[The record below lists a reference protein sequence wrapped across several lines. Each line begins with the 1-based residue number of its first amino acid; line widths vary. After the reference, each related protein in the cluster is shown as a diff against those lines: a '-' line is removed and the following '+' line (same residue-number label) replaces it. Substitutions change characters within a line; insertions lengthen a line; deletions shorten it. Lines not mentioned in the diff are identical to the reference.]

1 MVTNKLTNV
10 LKKINNL
17 LLITV
22 FIPSLSL
29 FSFNTLADQP
39 ANAAAN
45 TNNIEQTELKLHSDL
60 VIKALQLDFY
70 NTRCRGISVAK
81 NFNKVNRLYITK
93 YSITANNFI
102 EAFINPDARA
112 EKEAL
117 QIDFKKNL
125 NRLGGCAK
133 AKDQDWI
140 KEIHDT
146 FREQY
151 KKAEKSAWYP
161 EKSE

>member
-1 MVTNKLTNV
+1 MVTYKLKNVFKIINK
-10 LKKINNL
+10 L
-17 LLITV
+17 LLIAV
-22 FIPSLSL
+22 FIPSFSL
-29 FSFNTLADQP
+29 FSVNTF
-39 ANAAAN
+39 ANETSETAE
-45 TNNIEQTELKLHSDL
+45 TNNIEQPELKLHSDL

-70 NTRCRGISVAK
+70 NTRCRGISVAR

-102 EAFINPDARA
+102 EEFINPDARA

-117 QIDFKKNL
+117 EIDFKKNL

-140 KEIHDT
+140 KDIHDT
-146 FREQY
+146 FRELY

>member
-1 MVTNKLTNV
+1 MATKKSKNV
-10 LKKINNL
+10 FKIINHL
-17 LLITV
+17 LLTA
-22 FIPSLSL
+22 FLIPSLSL
-29 FSFNTLADQP
+29 LSVNTF
-39 ANAAAN
+39 ANESGKTAES
-45 TNNIEQTELKLHSDL
+45 NNIEKPELKLHSDL

-70 NTRCRGISVAK
+70 NNRCRGISVAK

-102 EAFINPDARA
+102 EQFINPDTRA

-117 QIDFKKNL
+117 KIDFKKNL
-125 NRLGGCAK
+125 NLIGGCAK
-133 AKDQDWI
+133 ARNQGWI
-140 KEIHDT
+140 KNIHDG

-161 EKSE
+161 EGSE